1 MHCPGQWHPSGTV
14 DEMTQVLTP
23 RTVDAALRARAG
35 AVIPGGMYGH
45 MNAAGLP
52 DAYPQFMT
60 RGEGSRVWDADGNEY
75 LDFMC
80 GWGPVVLGRKDPVVE
95 AAVRAQLDTGDLL
108 DGPSPVM
115 VDLAELLVE
124 LVPHADWAML
134 AKNGTD
140 ATTACVS
147 IARASTGRR
156 KVLLARGA
164 YHGAIP
170 WCTPRPGGV
179 LPEDRAHLGYYE
191 YNDVASLEAAVAEAG
206 DDLAGIIVSPV
217 RQELASDQ
225 VMATGEFARAIRSA
239 CDRAGAVM
247 ILDDVRCGFR
257 LDLGGSWEP
266 LGVRP
271 DLSAWSKAIANGYS
285 LAAITGREPLRAAA
299 SSIYVTG
306 SFWYSAVSMAAS
318 IATLTQL
325 RDTDALA
332 RMAAAGQRLRDG
344 LAAQSAAHGFVTSQT
359 GPVQMPLLQFVDDDA
374 VSTMA
379 RTWTNEAVKR
389 GVYLHPVHNW
399 FLSAAHTADDIDLA
413 LERTDDAFAE
423 LARLVRRA

>member
-1 MHCPGQWHPSGTV
+1 
-14 DEMTQVLTP
+14 MTQLLPP

-147 IARASTGRR
+147 IARASPYER
-156 KVLLARGA
+156 KSR
-164 YHGAIP
+164 
-170 WCTPRPGGV
+170 
-179 LPEDRAHLGYYE
+179 
-191 YNDVASLEAAVAEAG
+191 
-206 DDLAGIIVSPV
+206 
-217 RQELASDQ
+217 
-225 VMATGEFARAIRSA
+225 
-239 CDRAGAVM
+239 
-247 ILDDVRCGFR
+247 
-257 LDLGGSWEP
+257 
-266 LGVRP
+266 
-271 DLSAWSKAIANGYS
+271 
-285 LAAITGREPLRAAA
+285 
-299 SSIYVTG
+299 
-306 SFWYSAVSMAAS
+306 
-318 IATLTQL
+318 
-325 RDTDALA
+325 
-332 RMAAAGQRLRDG
+332 
-344 LAAQSAAHGFVTSQT
+344 
-359 GPVQMPLLQFVDDDA
+359 
-374 VSTMA
+374 
-379 RTWTNEAVKR
+379 
-389 GVYLHPVHNW
+389 
-399 FLSAAHTADDIDLA
+399 
-413 LERTDDAFAE
+413 
-423 LARLVRRA
+423 